1 MIKSCLNP
9 RIFFQ
14 KGGEIIMNLQL
25 DLEKVVSGPSLA
37 KGEKKEDKK
46 KPTYTGKIGYDE
58 QRGPYAEGS
67 SGC

>member
-1 MIKSCLNP
+1 
-9 RIFFQ
+9 
-14 KGGEIIMNLQL
+14 MNLQL